1 MLARDI
7 MTVIGEIV
15 LMVKVQSA
23 IHWHDTFF
31 LLRLRSRFS
40 SEKIPQH
47 FGSLQFS
54 QTKVPDVIA
63 K

>member
-1 MLARDI
+1 MLATDI

-31 LLRLRSRFS
+31 LLRSRFS
-40 SEKIPQH
+40 SEKMP
-47 FGSLQFS
+47 
-54 QTKVPDVIA
+54 
-63 K
+63 

>member
-1 MLARDI
+1 MLATDI

-31 LLRLRSRFS
+31 LLRSRFS
-40 SEKIPQH
+40 SEKMPWD